1 MAITYYKSFFN
12 TNSITN
18 YHVSECGCNV
28 DGSIDNLCDKYT
40 GQCSCHDN
48 VIGVKCSECEPGYY
62 GFSNC
67 RGI

>member
-1 MAITYYKSFFN
+1 MF
-12 TNSITN
+12 
-18 YHVSECGCNV
+18 VSECGCNT

-62 GFSNC
+62 GFPNC
-67 RGI
+67 RGSILFFILNMNNHLA